1 MRCSCRVC
9 GAYMVQREK
18 GIESGCVCP
27 ECLNI
32 CTMCTMSDGGT
43 PLSPAELAAAYL
55 MRRNDLS
62 PEETDPLTGP
72 ISPREYDD

>member
-27 ECLNI
+27 DCLNT

-43 PLSPAELAAAYL
+43 PKSTADLALAYSFRRQESDENDASPF
-55 MRRNDLS
+55 S
-62 PEETDPLTGP
+62 GP
-72 ISPREYDD
+72 ISPEEYVD